1 MARQRNKLTALQ
13 TKKPVFDT
21 ISDGGGLY
29 LVRGKWIYRFSLA
42 GRRRDMGLGALVNVS
57 LSDAR
62 KERDKWEAYVFDGSD
77 PIEERQRQREDA
89 RREQEKSDPTL
100 SEVTSI
106 VFEAMKA
113 GLRGNGTAG
122 RWRSPLDLHVL
133 PKIGHIPIS
142 KIHQT
147 DIRDALSPIW
157 KIKHPTAEKAIQRL
171 GKVFKSAHLMGLAC
185 DPYTVDAAKHMLGEV
200 YHVTQNH
207 PSCAW
212 QDVPAL
218 YAQLD
223 KKGSIHWALRFL
235 MLTCVRIGAA
245 RQARYSEIEGDV
257 WTIPAERV
265 KAKVSQER
273 AFRVPLSSEAI
284 TIVAEA
290 SKYAENDFIF
300 PSIRGRPVSDQ
311 GMENVFRKIDGAGT
325 PHGLRSS
332 FRTWVQD
339 TDAATFEVAETALGH
354 VVGEKVERSYARS
367 DLLDRRRI
375 LMETWSDYVT
385 SK

>member
-1 MARQRNKLTALQ
+1 MARQRNKLTTLQ
-13 TKKPVFDT
+13 TKKPVLDT

-29 LVRGKWIYRFSLA
+29 LVRDKWIYRFSLN
-42 GRRRDMGLGALVNVS
+42 GRRRDMGLGALATVS

-62 KERDKWEAYVFDGSD
+62 RKRDRWEAYVLDGSD
-77 PIEERQRQREDA
+77 PIAERERQREEA
-89 RREQEKSDPTL
+89 RREQNKADPTL
-100 SEVTSI
+100 TEVTAT
-106 VFEAMKA
+106 VFEAIKA
-113 GLRGNGTAG
+113 GLRGEGTSG
-122 RWRSPLDLHVL
+122 RWLSPLDLHVL

-147 DIRDALSPIW
+147 DIRNALSPIW
-157 KIKHPTAEKAIQRL
+157 KTKHPTAEKAIQRL
-171 GKVFKSAHLMGLAC
+171 GKVFKSARLMGMDC
-185 DPYTVDAAKHMLGEV
+185 DPFIVDAAKYMLGEV

-218 YAQLD
+218 YAQFN
-223 KKGSIHWALRFL
+223 KKSSIHWALRFL
-235 MLTCVRIGAA
+235 TLTCVRIGAA
-245 RQARYSEIEGDV
+245 RQARYSEIEGDL
-257 WTIPAERV
+257 WTIPAERI
-265 KAKVSQER
+265 KAKISQER
-273 AFRVPLSSEAI
+273 EFRVPLSSEAMA
-284 TIVAEA
+284 IVAEA

-300 PSIRGRPVSDQ
+300 PSVRGRPVSDQ
-311 GMENVFRKIDGAGT
+311 GMENVFRNIDGAGT

-375 LMETWSDYVT
+375 LMETWSGYVT
-385 SK
+385 GK